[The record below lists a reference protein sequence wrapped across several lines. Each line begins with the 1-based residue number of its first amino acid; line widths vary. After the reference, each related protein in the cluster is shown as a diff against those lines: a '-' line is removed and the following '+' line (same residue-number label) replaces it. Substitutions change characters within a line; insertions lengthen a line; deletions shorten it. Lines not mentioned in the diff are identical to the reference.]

1 MQRRRGM
8 KEVPKPS
15 GRGPGRPRKER
26 PADAATLRTLAD
38 TLREGAAAYQT
49 TRTTVVA
56 ADAAAIRE
64 VLEAVGTAT
73 AGLLCTL
80 PERAVSPMAAGVEPY
95 VSLVSRVQDEIVL
108 WNDGTLALVPY
119 AGDGGGTP
127 VHFASAQEFVDQVG
141 VGFAQP
147 IASAL
152 GRELTRANARVP
164 ALVAALDAY
173 SASLPRESADGEE

>member
-1 MQRRRGM
+1 MVRRKGM

-26 PADAATLRTLAD
+26 PVDAATLRTLAD

-56 ADAAAIRE
+56 AEAAAIHE
-64 VLEAVGTAT
+64 VLEAVGPAT

-80 PERAVSPMAAGVEPY
+80 PERAVSPIAYSIEPY
-95 VSLVSRVQDEIVL
+95 VVLIPRVHDAIVL

-119 AGDGGGTP
+119 GGDGGGTP

-141 VGFAQP
+141 VGFVQF
-147 IASAL
+147 IATAL

-164 ALVAALDAY
+164 TLVAALDAY
-173 SASLPRESADGEE
+173 GVSLPRESADGEE